1 MADLVSTLQG
11 YVSAIL
17 QNPVYLLLAVSVLA
31 LLMLIVVLHHIHKI
45 HGEEIFVHQAWG
57 AKYKG
62 R

>member
-17 QNPVYLLLAVSVLA
+17 QNPVYLLLAVGVLA